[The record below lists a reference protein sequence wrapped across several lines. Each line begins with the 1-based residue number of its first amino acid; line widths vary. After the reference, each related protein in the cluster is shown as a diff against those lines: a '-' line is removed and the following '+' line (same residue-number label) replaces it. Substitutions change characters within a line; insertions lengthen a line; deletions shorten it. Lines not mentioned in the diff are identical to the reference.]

1 MDHDNIRQ
9 QIEEKNIKWIQTHFT
24 DLFGGLRVIHI
35 PSDRFIKDD
44 ILNNGPGFDGSSVG
58 LTGVEKSD
66 LIAMP
71 DPNTFLILPHEQQ
84 ECIGVWHCD

>member
-9 QIEEKNIKWIQTHFT
+9 LIEEKNIKWIQTHFT

-44 ILNNGPGFDGSSVG
+44 ILNNGP
-58 LTGVEKSD
+58 E
-66 LIAMP
+66 
-71 DPNTFLILPHEQQ
+71 
-84 ECIGVWHCD
+84 